1 MTFSRYVRTDV
12 VHVMPPQVRSKVLA
26 YLFEEKELLESLP
39 TVQLARNDEI
49 ICFYQFRKILINLNS
64 SCIAHTVRLNMKK
77 GWKNELDLRP
87 WFLASVDLSGQ
98 GVYGQQNHKTPNWQ
112 KNSKSTNFLGKCGF
126 VHYCGNW
133 VQRRVLLLYSAIAE
147 HDNTVSLTLRFWK
160 SNHYLRSYRRN
171 KINKYSE
178 TLLCTI
184 LYYTVE
190 LFWYFFWFFY

>member
-49 ICFYQFRKILINLNS
+49 IRFYQFRKILIYLNS

-87 WFLASVDLSGQ
+87 WILASVDLSGQ

-112 KNSKSTNFLGKCGF
+112 KNSK
-126 VHYCGNW
+126 
-133 VQRRVLLLYSAIAE
+133 I
-147 HDNTVSLTLRFWK
+147 HDFFWK
-160 SNHYLRSYRRN
+160 MWFWSLLWQLGSEESLVIIFSYCRAWQYRLIDVEIL
-171 KINKYSE
+171 KIQPLFK
-178 TLLCTI
+178 
-184 LYYTVE
+184 E
-190 LFWYFFWFFY
+190 L